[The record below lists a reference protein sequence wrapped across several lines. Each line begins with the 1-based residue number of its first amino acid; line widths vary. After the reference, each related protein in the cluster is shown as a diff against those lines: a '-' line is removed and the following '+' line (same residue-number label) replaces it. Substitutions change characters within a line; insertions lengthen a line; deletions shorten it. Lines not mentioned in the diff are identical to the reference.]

1 MHMPFPRLIRNKVTL
16 PRLSRFFR
24 RLYTYDTMTADEM
37 IAMDNRH
44 YDDEPNFRKYLRFSN
59 VNVIDRW
66 FLNVKRDSKIF

>member
-1 MHMPFPRLIRNKVTL
+1 
-16 PRLSRFFR
+16 
-24 RLYTYDTMTADEM
+24 MTADEM